1 MGDWNNKDFYVVK
14 TNKLQKTYIQGFLD
28 ISGGKL
34 MVRTDDVSFNRNF
47 YVMGDVSLNLNLNVK
62 GSVNART
69 YNVNSDYRNKTNI
82 KLLDNSY
89 TIDNFRPVIYNHN
102 NVNKK
107 NIGFIAHEVQEHYP
121 FLVNGEKDAN
131 EEQTINYMGIIGILV
146 KEIQELKKEVKEL
159 KNSGFFV

>member
-1 MGDWNNKDFYVVK
+1 MGDWTSKDFYVVK

-34 MVRTDDVSFNRNF
+34 LVRTDDVSFNRNF

-62 GSVNART
+62 GSVNAGS
-69 YNVNSDYRNKTNI
+69 YNVNSDYRSKSNI
-82 KLLDNSY
+82 RILDNSY
-89 TIDNFRPVIYNHN
+89 TIDNFRPVMYNDN
-102 NVNKK
+102 NVNNK

-121 FLVNGEKDAN
+121 FLVNGKKDAN
-131 EEQTINYMGIIGILV
+131 EEQTINYIGIIGILV

-159 KNSGFFV
+159 KSAGFFV